1 MDFRTESTGCPLHRS
16 HDSSEVHIGGVTDE
30 LWKKLLSRGGL
41 GPAPWRTLLLGKPQ
55 TTRSTP
61 SGVQGTC
68 VRGRPRWP
76 AGGGRSS
83 RACARALERRRGN
96 HHPVSSAPWRNTATP
111 GPVAW
116 REDDEIAGR
125 FSQRCSVFRVI
136 ARRAHSGVAGLHG
149 LPPEV
154 AERSL
159 RRNEANRSVSVP
171 VAWWL
176 GVTRSRRGRAV
187 AIQRSARAPFACVR
201 GSGRRSPDGRFHH
214 RGPER
219 RPKAPRRPGS

>member
-1 MDFRTESTGCPLHRS
+1 MT
-16 HDSSEVHIGGVTDE
+16 
-30 LWKKLLSRGGL
+30 
-41 GPAPWRTLLLGKPQ
+41 
-55 TTRSTP
+55 
-61 SGVQGTC
+61 
-68 VRGRPRWP
+68 
-76 AGGGRSS
+76 
-83 RACARALERRRGN
+83 
-96 HHPVSSAPWRNTATP
+96 

-171 VAWWL
+171 VARRL
-176 GVTRSRRGRAV
+176 GDTRSRQGRAV
-187 AIQRSARAPFACVR
+187 AIQRSTRAPFACVGEAGGAR
-201 GSGRRSPDGRFHH
+201 RAVGFTTVGPSGGRRRRAVQALSPSNRAKRSGRTFTCGDASCVQPAG
-214 RGPER
+214 
-219 RPKAPRRPGS
+219 A